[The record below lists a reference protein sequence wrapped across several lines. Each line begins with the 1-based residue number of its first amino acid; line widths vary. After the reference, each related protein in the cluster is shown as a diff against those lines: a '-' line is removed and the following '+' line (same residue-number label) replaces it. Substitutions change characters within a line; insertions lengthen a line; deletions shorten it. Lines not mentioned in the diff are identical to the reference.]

1 MMVFIA
7 WMLYTEIIIFLSKS
21 KNRWCFQKNRKTL

>member
-7 WMLYTEIIIFLSKS
+7 WMLYTEIIIFSCKITN
-21 KNRWCFQKNRKTL
+21 KKQNYKK